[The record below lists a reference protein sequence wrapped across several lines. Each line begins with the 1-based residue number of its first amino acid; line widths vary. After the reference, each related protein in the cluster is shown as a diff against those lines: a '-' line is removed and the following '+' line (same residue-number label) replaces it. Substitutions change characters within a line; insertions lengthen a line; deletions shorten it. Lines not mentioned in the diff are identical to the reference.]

1 MSRKTLW
8 PWKGI
13 VLLKKKKKKDTITSA
28 IQFAL
33 KNTLLLSQ
41 QQNQLSSAILTAS
54 YFHPQKNSHH
64 RGDAFSNVTLLSHK
78 KHKNA
83 FSPTM
88 FKGIVKIIFF
98 TVRVFA
104 KNPWCDF

>member
-1 MSRKTLW
+1 MALERNR
-8 PWKGI
+8 
-13 VLLKKKKKKDTITSA
+13 VVKKKRKKDTIASA

-54 YFHPQKNSHH
+54 YFHPQKIHLAVE
-64 RGDAFSNVTLLSHK
+64 DAFSNVTLLSQK
-78 KHKNA
+78 KHENA
-83 FSPTM
+83 SPPPTM
-88 FKGIVKIIFF
+88 FKGIVKVIFF

-104 KNPWCDF
+104 KKPMV